1 MVTIIIG
8 VSRVIDYKMG
18 GVSVDIPPF
27 PEWNSGHYIEIPGEG
42 IVFTGEKNDDGSRCY
57 SGVIESH
64 YSTDDWSFIL
74 SEYKNWLNDK
84 EKNFLICLSYAMVN
98 LFTMRSTNQN
108 FFDYD
113 KDKGNRYVPTYC
125 P

>member
-42 IVFTGEKNDDGSRCY
+42 IVFTGEKNDDGSR
-57 SGVIESH
+57 
-64 YSTDDWSFIL
+64 
-74 SEYKNWLNDK
+74 
-84 EKNFLICLSYAMVN
+84 
-98 LFTMRSTNQN
+98 
-108 FFDYD
+108 
-113 KDKGNRYVPTYC
+113 
-125 P
+125 